1 MRAADL
7 WARYK
12 LVWKRRRLLWCALRS
27 RHALKQVQNRTSIVS
42 QDAILA
48 FVCVRNEI
56 SRLPHMLDHYRK
68 LGVSHFLIVDNDST
82 DGTVSFLENQP
93 DVSLW
98 QTSAKYRE
106 ARFGLDWMNW
116 LLLRYGHGH
125 WCLHVD
131 ADELL
136 TFAHS
141 DAAGLPELTKWL
153 DGRGQTAFG
162 ALMLDLYPS
171 GKLDE
176 LPTSDNPMDHLQW
189 FDPAPYRARRQVPLN
204 NLWVQGG
211 VRERVFFADTPN
223 ASPTLNKLPLIRWH
237 WRYVYVNSTH
247 SLLPRSLN
255 MAYDGPNGTSPS
267 GVLLH
272 TKFQPHVI
280 EKSIEDRERQQ
291 HFHDPAKYANYYERI
306 QSAPTLWNE
315 QSVKYESWRQ
325 LVELGLLN
333 PADFKGF

>member
-12 LVWKRRRLLWCALRS
+12 LVWKRRRLLWRAIRS
-27 RHALKQVQNRTSIVS
+27 RHVLNPVQNRTSLVS
-42 QDAILA
+42 RDAILT
-48 FVCVRNEI
+48 FVCVRNEM

-82 DGTVSFLENQP
+82 DGTVSFLEKQP

-98 QTSAKYRE
+98 QTSATYRE

-116 LLLRYGHGH
+116 LLLRYGRGH
-125 WCLHVD
+125 WCLYVD

-141 DAAGLPELTKWL
+141 DTVGLPELTRWL
-153 DGRGQTAFG
+153 DERGQVAFG
-162 ALMLDLYPS
+162 ALMLDLYPAR
-171 GKLDE
+171 KLDE
-176 LPTSDNPMDHLQW
+176 PPASENLMDHLQW
-189 FDPAPYRARRQVPLN
+189 FDAGPYRAQRQSPLN

-211 VRERVFFADTPN
+211 VRERVFFADTPH

-247 SLLPRSLN
+247 SALPRSLN
-255 MAYDGPNGTSPS
+255 MTYDGPSGTSPS

-272 TKFQPHVI
+272 TKFQPEII
-280 EKSIEDRERQQ
+280 EKSVEDRVRQQ
-291 HFHDPAKYANYYERI
+291 HFHDPTKFAAYYDLI
-306 QSAPTLWNE
+306 QNAPTLWND
-315 QSVKYESWRQ
+315 QSVKYEDWQQ
-325 LVELGLLN
+325 LAELGLLN
-333 PADFKGF
+333 PADFKAF